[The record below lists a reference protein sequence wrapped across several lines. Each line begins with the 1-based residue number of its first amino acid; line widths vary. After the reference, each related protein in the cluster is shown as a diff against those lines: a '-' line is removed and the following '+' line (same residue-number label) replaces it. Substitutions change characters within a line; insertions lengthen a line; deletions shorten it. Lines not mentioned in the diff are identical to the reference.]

1 MSQTIKWSVAILA
14 VIGALAFALWPRT
27 SAPTKLDEQA
37 LAPLRTE
44 AQLSACPRE
53 IETVAS
59 TIEASEATGYVKGPF
74 GGLTLTC
81 LADGQPKNVSA
92 MLAGKPVLLNLW
104 AYWCGPCREELP
116 ILQEYAAKA
125 GDSITV
131 LTVHSDPREDAALE
145 LLTSLGV
152 HLPGVNDPDSRIA
165 ELVKAPKALPISVLI
180 RADGSIATLVSRPF
194 TGVDDIERTV
204 AEELGLKSDS

>member
-1 MSQTIKWSVAILA
+1 MRQAIKWSVAILA
-14 VIGALAFALWPRT
+14 VVGALAFALWPRT
-27 SAPTKLDEQA
+27 PAPTTVDEQA
-37 LAPLRTE
+37 LAPLRAA

-53 IETVAS
+53 IETFAP
-59 TIEASEATGYVKGPF
+59 TKGPF
-74 GGLTLTC
+74 SGLTLTC

-116 ILQEYAAKA
+116 ILQQYAAKA

-145 LLTSLGV
+145 LLKSLGV
-152 HLPGVNDPDSRIA
+152 HLPGLEDPDSRIA

-180 RADGSIATLVSRPF
+180 RADGSIATLVNRPF

-204 AEELGLKSDS
+204 AEELAFR